1 MVVCW
6 FAGWFVD
13 LVLNT
18 HGFGVGMVCIV
29 VGFVVG
35 VCIVVCVWVCLV
47 VTLLWSSV
55 LIVLYMLVGMCFGGL
70 LGFDCLCLFICL
82 LRACIER

>member
-18 HGFGVGMVCIV
+18 HGFGLVWFVLWWV
-29 VGFVVG
+29 LWLVFVLWFAFGFV
-35 VCIVVCVWVCLV
+35 WW
-47 VTLLWSSV
+47 LLLLRSSV

-70 LGFDCLCLFICL
+70 LGFDCLCLFTCL